1 MWFGRA
7 GNLQAGRRL
16 KLRSLA
22 RSLAAAGTASLLT
35 QRNKGVMIH
44 DQQHAK
50 VKQEKWYKIEIITIH
65 VQHAG
70 LIFLMQI
77 FVFFYIIEQALKL
90 MRFFFFL
97 RAPKVLTEARV
108 SGREPVF
115 TVLWTDR
122 PVRFSFLSSALPRAH
137 GDSRV
142 PLLSSAL
149 PGGELSSGLQS
160 GGPGTHKVLRA
171 RSVRTALATPWN
183 TPRGLPAWRKVTPGP
198 PTARVSLT
206 LPKSKR
212 LRCPLLSQGALPA
225 RAPARLPRP
234 ARPSSL

>member
-90 MRFFFFL
+90 MRFFFFPS
-97 RAPKVLTEARV
+97 RAESP
-108 SGREPVF
+108 
-115 TVLWTDR
+115 
-122 PVRFSFLSSALPRAH
+122 
-137 GDSRV
+137 
-142 PLLSSAL
+142 
-149 PGGELSSGLQS
+149 
-160 GGPGTHKVLRA
+160 
-171 RSVRTALATPWN
+171 N
-183 TPRGLPAWRKVTPGP
+183 
-198 PTARVSLT
+198 
-206 LPKSKR
+206 
-212 LRCPLLSQGALPA
+212 
-225 RAPARLPRP
+225 
-234 ARPSSL
+234 

>member
-22 RSLAAAGTASLLT
+22 CSLAAAGTASLLT

-90 MRFFFFL
+90 MRLF
-97 RAPKVLTEARV
+97 
-108 SGREPVF
+108 
-115 TVLWTDR
+115 
-122 PVRFSFLSSALPRAH
+122 FSF
-137 GDSRV
+137 
-142 PLLSSAL
+142 
-149 PGGELSSGLQS
+149 
-160 GGPGTHKVLRA
+160 A
-171 RSVRTALATPWN
+171 R
-183 TPRGLPAWRKVTPGP
+183 RK
-198 PTARVSLT
+198 S
-206 LPKSKR
+206 
-212 LRCPLLSQGALPA
+212 
-225 RAPARLPRP
+225 
-234 ARPSSL
+234 

>member
-22 RSLAAAGTASLLT
+22 CSLAAAGTASLLT

-90 MRFFFFL
+90 MRLFFFPS
-97 RAPKVLTEARV
+97 RAESP
-108 SGREPVF
+108 
-115 TVLWTDR
+115 
-122 PVRFSFLSSALPRAH
+122 
-137 GDSRV
+137 
-142 PLLSSAL
+142 
-149 PGGELSSGLQS
+149 
-160 GGPGTHKVLRA
+160 
-171 RSVRTALATPWN
+171 N
-183 TPRGLPAWRKVTPGP
+183 
-198 PTARVSLT
+198 
-206 LPKSKR
+206 
-212 LRCPLLSQGALPA
+212 
-225 RAPARLPRP
+225 
-234 ARPSSL
+234 